1 MLINELF
8 MKSVLYRLL
17 IYPIGFISIVLLL
30 NVDLSGQ
37 TEIVQELIS
46 NSPFFD
52 EWKVF
57 YSLAT
62 VIILGGNLEKN
73 LSKKI
78 DDNLILKILICII
91 SIIFYFIGYKF
102 QPKSHDF
109 ASYNWLDYFKMI
121 FFGSIWIGLYVQ
133 MCGKEKKHGN

>member
-1 MLINELF
+1 